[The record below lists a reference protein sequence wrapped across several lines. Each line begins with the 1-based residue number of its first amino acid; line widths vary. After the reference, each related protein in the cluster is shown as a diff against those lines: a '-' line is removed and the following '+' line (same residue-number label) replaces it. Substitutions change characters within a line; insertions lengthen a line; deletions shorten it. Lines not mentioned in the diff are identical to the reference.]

1 MPNHTQNTL
10 HVSGKKSDIDKFLA
24 HMGEDMDFEKVI
36 PSPEN
41 MFRDNLS
48 QKDKERL
55 KSEGVPNWYDWQS
68 ENWGTKWNAYEC
80 EFRKENLIDDWYGL
94 TYEFLTAWSTPE
106 PVIRKLVLDWPD
118 LEISGGWVDEGY
130 EGCGSFCE
138 FWPDE

>member
-1 MPNHTQNTL
+1 MYQTPVRKRRWGSEETTKKCVSFPL
-10 HVSGKKSDIDKFLA
+10 H
-24 HMGEDMDFEKVI
+24 E
-36 PSPEN
+36 
-41 MFRDNLS
+41 
-48 QKDKERL
+48 
-55 KSEGVPNWYDWQS
+55 
-68 ENWGTKWNAYEC
+68 
-80 EFRKENLIDDWYGL
+80 ENLIDDWFGL

>member
-1 MPNHTQNTL
+1 MPNHTQNKL

-24 HMGEDMDFEKVI
+24 HMGEEMDFEKVI
-36 PSPEN
+36 PSPKN

-48 QKDKERL
+48 QEDKERL
-55 KSEGVPNWYDWQS
+55 KSEGVPNWYDWQC

-80 EFRKENLIDDWYGL
+80 EFRKENLVGDWFGL

-138 FWPDE
+138 FRPD